1 MRQLSGR
8 LKLIMPEI
16 KSLAR
21 GLKAID
27 MLLAEDALTEDAS
40 IEEAATE
47 DAATEDALTSVS
59 VSAVASHL
67 GINKS
72 SASRLMS
79 TLCHYGYAERVA
91 GSRGYRL
98 GHKLQR
104 QKHTAQLGSV
114 HVRLRELIQ
123 PFLQQLVEL
132 TGECGHAAV
141 HSGGRALVIEDVD
154 APVSLKVSGVVGR
167 SEALHCTAI
176 GKCLLAFMG
185 LPLPKDLSARTEYT
199 FTEVEK
205 LELHLATIRA
215 QGYAFDNE
223 ENYLG
228 VRCLAAPVFDDT
240 GQCIACIGISGP
252 SVRMPLSRIPELA
265 AQVQALSLALSQT
278 LGYID

>member
-1 MRQLSGR
+1 MS
-8 LKLIMPEI
+8 EI

-21 GLKAID
+21 GLRAID
-27 MLLAEDALTEDAS
+27 MLLAEDALTEDAL
-40 IEEAATE
+40 TG
-47 DAATEDALTSVS
+47 DAPTLVS
-59 VSAVASHL
+59 VSALASHL
-67 GINKS
+67 GVNKS

-79 TLCHYGYAERVA
+79 TLCHHGYAERVA

-98 GHKLQR
+98 GYKLQR
-104 QKHTAQLGSV
+104 HLQTTQLDSAY
-114 HVRLRELIQ
+114 VRLRELIQ

-132 TGECGHAAV
+132 TGECAHAAV
-141 HSGGRALVIEDVD
+141 HSSGRALVIQDVD

-185 LPLPKDLSARTEYT
+185 LPLPKDLPARTEYT

-205 LELHLATIRA
+205 LESHLATIRT

-223 ENYLG
+223 QNYLG
-228 VRCLAAPVFDDT
+228 VRCLAAPVYDDT

-265 AQVQALSLALSQT
+265 TQVQALSRALSQT
-278 LGYID
+278 LGYMG

>member
-1 MRQLSGR
+1 MS
-8 LKLIMPEI
+8 EI

-21 GLKAID
+21 GLRAID
-27 MLLAEDALTEDAS
+27 MLLAEDALTENAS

-47 DAATEDALTSVS
+47 DALTLVS
-59 VSAVASHL
+59 VSALASHL
-67 GINKS
+67 EINKS

-79 TLCHYGYAERVA
+79 TLCNYGYAEQVV

-98 GHKLQR
+98 GYKLQR
-104 QKHTAQLGSV
+104 QMQTTQLGSV

-141 HSGGRALVIEDVD
+141 HSSGRALVIEDVD
-154 APVSLKVSGVVGR
+154 APVSLKVSGEVGR

-185 LPLPKDLSARTEYT
+185 LSLPKDLTARTEYT
-199 FTEVEK
+199 FTESEG
-205 LELHLATIRA
+205 LEPHLATIRA

-228 VRCLAAPVFDDT
+228 VRCLAAPVYDDT

-252 SVRMPLSRIPELA
+252 SLRMPLSRIPELA
-265 AQVQALSLALSQT
+265 AQVQTLSLALSQT
-278 LGYID
+278 LGYMD